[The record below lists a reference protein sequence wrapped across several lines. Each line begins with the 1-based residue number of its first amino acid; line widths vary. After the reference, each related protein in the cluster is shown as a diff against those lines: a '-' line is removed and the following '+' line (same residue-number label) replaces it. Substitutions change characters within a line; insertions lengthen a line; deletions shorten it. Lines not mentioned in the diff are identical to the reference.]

1 MKAAVIT
8 KFGKPEVIEITD
20 LPKPKVKKGEV
31 LILVKAAALNPKDI
45 LIRKGKF
52 KVATGSKF
60 PMQIGHDLSGIVT
73 NSNDSK
79 TFKNGD
85 EVFGMVNGWKART
98 CAEFICIPENEIF
111 HKPQNLDFENAAS
124 IPLAGQTALQ
134 AIRNLAKLK
143 SEQTILING
152 ASGGVGTLA
161 IQIAKAFGGH
171 VTTVSSGRNLEF
183 CQSLGADEMID
194 YSKEKIT
201 ESDRKFD
208 VFFDVF
214 GNYSFPEV
222 KHLLTEKGIY
232 ISTVPSSKIILE
244 QLKNPFR
251 KKKAKLVVVK
261 SKSADLKWFKEKIEA
276 NMIKP
281 VTDKIFSLEEIRD
294 AQTYIETKRAKGK
307 IIIKIDV

>member
-1 MKAAVIT
+1 M
-8 KFGKPEVIEITD
+8 
-20 LPKPKVKKGEV
+20 
-31 LILVKAAALNPKDI
+31 LIQVKAAALNPKDI

-52 KVATGSKF
+52 KIATGSKF
-60 PMQIGHDLSGIVT
+60 PMRTGHDLAGIIVD
-73 NSNDSK
+73 SNDSK
-79 TFKNGD
+79 TYKNGD
-85 EVFGMVNGWKART
+85 EVYGMINGWKART
-98 CAEFICIPENEIF
+98 CAEFISISEMEIY
-111 HKPQNLDFENAAS
+111 HKPSNLSFEDAAG

-134 AIRNLAKLK
+134 AIRDLCKLK
-143 SEQTILING
+143 TNQKILING

-161 IQIAKAFGGH
+161 IQISKVLKGH
-171 VTTVSSGRNLEF
+171 VTTVSSGRNLDF
-183 CQSLGADEMID
+183 CQSFGADIMID
-194 YSKEKIT
+194 YSKIKIT
-201 ESDRKFD
+201 DLDEKFD

-214 GNYSFPEV
+214 GNYSFPKV
-222 KHLLTEKGIY
+222 KHLLTKKGIY